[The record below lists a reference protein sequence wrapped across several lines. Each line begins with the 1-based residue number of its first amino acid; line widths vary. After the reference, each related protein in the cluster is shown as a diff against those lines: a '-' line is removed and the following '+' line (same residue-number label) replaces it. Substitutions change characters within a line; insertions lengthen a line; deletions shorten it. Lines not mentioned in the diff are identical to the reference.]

1 MKKEINY
8 RRLLNVITYSLYAVI
23 FIIQLIYSY
32 WVVATD
38 RYHGQ
43 VSAKGGFLLIVFPL
57 VRVAVMVVLN
67 HIAKIRGDNKPFEKG
82 EIWHW

>member
-43 VSAKGGFLLIVFPL
+43 VSVRGGFLLIVFPL
-57 VRVAVMVVLN
+57 VRIAVKAALN
-67 HIAKIRGDNKPFEKG
+67 HIAKIRGDNKPFEKD